1 MRKEKI
7 RNEDYSQRERPLT
20 RSKQFLDI
28 FKHRF
33 LELLKLSLLQTVFN
47 MPLLV
52 TIFFF
57 WMLLGQASS
66 TSDPQGSMMMIFLI
80 QGATFL
86 VSLPISFV
94 GLTGSFYALK
104 KLVYAEGEFASSSFF
119 YGLKEEWKKGLALGV
134 IAGLSCGI
142 AVIGIYFFLL
152 APYDIITWVKGF
164 GIAIVII
171 QLIVVL
177 MISYYSVAQVV
188 VYKNNLR
195 FILRNSF
202 LMVLMR
208 FPINLG
214 LLILYPGG
222 FIALVCI
229 MPYTMYA
236 GLALMIISTAFGH
249 LVWILNA
256 ISAFDKYINQEKF
269 PDYYRKGL
277 AQQETKEE

>member
-7 RNEDYSQRERPLT
+7 RKDDYSQRERPKT

-47 MPLLV
+47 LPLLI

-57 WMLLGQASS
+57 WVLLGQASG

-80 QGATFL
+80 QGASFL

-119 YGLKEEWKKGLALGV
+119 YGLKEEWKKGLALGI
-134 IAGLSCGI
+134 IAGLSAGI
-142 AVIGIYFFLL
+142 AMIGIYFFLL
-152 APYDIITWVKGF
+152 APYDIVTWVKGF
-164 GIAIVII
+164 GIAVVII

-188 VYKNNLR
+188 VYKNKLR
-195 FILRNSF
+195 FILKNSF

-236 GLALMIISTAFGH
+236 GLVLMIISAAFGH

-256 ISAFDKYINQEKF
+256 IGAFDKFINKEQF

-277 AQQETKEE
+277 SEETKEE

>member
-7 RNEDYSQRERPLT
+7 RTEDYSQRERPKT

-47 MPLLV
+47 LPLLI

-57 WMLLGQASS
+57 WIVLGQASG
-66 TSDPQGSMMMIFLI
+66 TSNPQGSMMMIFLI
-80 QGATFL
+80 QGASFL

-119 YGLKEEWKKGLALGV
+119 YGLKEEWKKGLALGI
-134 IAGLSCGI
+134 IAGLSAGI
-142 AVIGIYFFLL
+142 TMIGIYFFLL
-152 APYDIITWVKGF
+152 APYDIVTWVKGF
-164 GIAIVII
+164 GIAVVII

-188 VYKNNLR
+188 VYKNKLR
-195 FILRNSF
+195 FILKNSF

-236 GLALMIISTAFGH
+236 GLVLMIISAAFGH
-249 LVWILNA
+249 LVWLLNA
-256 ISAFDKYINQEKF
+256 ISAFDKFINKEQF

-277 AQQETKEE
+277 AEETKEE